1 MTQEKQI
8 ALLEQFHKDKMETL
22 ISKGKDYASKDDIL
36 SNFKNSGAIVGVSKE
51 RQILSLI
58 ATKVAR
64 LGNLLDNKDKP
75 NNESIEDTV
84 KDLSGYVDLM
94 YCTLKENQKDIIID
108 LMNDSLYSPISKSL
122 KTEEVF
128 RKEHPKFTGILSQLK
143 EDESQFKVGDSF
155 LLDGEYHYISRV
167 TSTDGFT
174 SINFRNPRDTDCIIY
189 FSPEEIFIEMI
200 LNNRI
205 QMLNCTDRIIKITTK
220 QK

>member
-8 ALLEQFHKDKMETL
+8 DLLEQFHKDKMETL

-84 KDLSGYVDLM
+84 KDLSGYIDLM
-94 YCTLKENQKDIIID
+94 YCAFKENQKDIIVD
-108 LMNDSLYSPISKSL
+108 LMNDSTQYDYDKLANKPHSKFPEKEYESNENLL
-122 KTEEVF
+122 KEYFGKKSEYAFIATDKFNTDSDAFIYLAENNPDF
-128 RKEHPKFTGILSQLK
+128 KSSKKEPKFTGILSQLK
-143 EDESQFKVGDSF
+143 E
-155 LLDGEYHYISRV
+155 
-167 TSTDGFT
+167 
-174 SINFRNPRDTDCIIY
+174 NIITQY
-189 FSPEEIFIEMI
+189 
-200 LNNRI
+200 N
-205 QMLNCTDRIIKITTK
+205 KITTK
-220 QK
+220 